1 MISKDSNLSS
11 DKQNDAPHFEHAQSV
26 DASEVLET
34 KYACEFNRYP
44 RPRLQKAYYLALGR
58 WAVVKTFWRAI
69 LFCMILN
76 WAALNDG
83 FQQQIPGNV
92 IPMQS
97 FINQMAD
104 TTINGEPVISAKVIS
119 YWQGF
124 AEMSK
129 TLGMFTGGYFADR
142 FGRKRAMLGAIVI
155 LLGGSIAE
163 ITAFDWKSWLGAAV
177 LVRCGVGLA
186 QSILI
191 TYVSELSPFQIRGF
205 MIGAY
210 QLFIALGQLISA
222 IATQLITIHQPTKWR
237 PLIATEFIFTGVLV
251 IMIWFVPESHLYH
264 ARKGNHEQAKGSML
278 RLYGNAP
285 GYDVEYEYRVIQ
297 HGIEAERAFNH
308 ASMESSFFEIFKGL
322 NWRRTLAGCMGICS
336 QWTAGAP
343 IVFAYSTYFFK
354 VAGIKDPF
362 LVTIITFV
370 LLIVSIFSSL
380 VACEYIGR
388 RPLLV
393 GGCFLMLIFNVCLA
407 TTGFF
412 KTDSADKAALAFLLL
427 WVICYGCSAGPIGY
441 VASGETSTP
450 RLRAQTTSFNLGCYG
465 LGFVIFQWTISYMI
479 SPDAGNLGVKAV
491 YVWAGLL
498 VPTVVLLW
506 LYYPETYGRTYWE
519 LDELYERKIP
529 AWKFKNAT
537 TLSDQSGHK
546 NKALMSGQAKQASDV
561 TC

>member
-1 MISKDSNLSS
+1 MEKDLNHIATE
-11 DKQNDAPHFEHAQSV
+11 QNGNTCHLEKRENME
-26 DASEVLET
+26 SEEFLET
-34 KYACEFNRYP
+34 KFAT
-44 RPRLQKAYYLALGR
+44 LGR
-58 WAVVKTFWRAI
+58 WAVVKTFWKSM

-92 IPMQS
+92 IPMQA

-104 TTINGEPVISAKVIS
+104 TTIDGAPAISAKVVS

-129 TLGMFTGGYFADR
+129 TLGMFTGGYFANR
-142 FGRKRAMLGAIVI
+142 FGRKPAMLGAIVV

-177 LVRCGVGLA
+177 LVRAGVGLA

-191 TYVSELSPFQIRGF
+191 TYVSELAPFQIRGF

-210 QLFIALGQLISA
+210 QLCLAIGQLVSA
-222 IATQLITIHQPTKWR
+222 VATQLVIESQPTKWR
-237 PLIATEFIFTGVLV
+237 PLIATEFVFTGVLM
-251 IMIWFVPESHLYH
+251 ILIWFVPESHLHH
-264 ARKGNHEQAKGSML
+264 ARKGEHEKAKKSMTK
-278 RLYGNAP
+278 LYGNVP

-297 HGIEAERAFNH
+297 HGIAAEREFNQ
-308 ASMESSFFEIFKGL
+308 ASENSSFLEIFKGL

-336 QWTAGAP
+336 QWTAGGP
-343 IVFAYSTYFFK
+343 IVFGYSTYFFK
-354 VAGIKDPF
+354 AAGLKDPF
-362 LVTIITFV
+362 IVTIITFV
-370 LLIVSIFSSL
+370 LLIVAIFSSL

-393 GGCFLMLIFNVCLA
+393 GGCFLMLIFNVALG

-412 KTDSADKAALAFLLL
+412 KSDSADKAALAFLLL
-427 WVICYGCSAGPIGY
+427 WVISYGCSAGPIGY

-465 LGFVIFQWTISYMI
+465 LGFVVFSWSVSYMI

-498 VPTVVLLW
+498 APTTILLY

-529 AWKFKNAT
+529 AWKFKNT
-537 TLSDQSGHK
+537 QTLSDQSGHK
-546 NKALMSGQAKQASDV
+546 NRTLISGTTRQADKTIPLD
-561 TC
+561 

>member
-1 MISKDSNLSS
+1 MDQKDSNEL
-11 DKQNDAPHFEHAQSV
+11 AIEHAAVASHPRNGSNV
-26 DASEVLET
+26 DEEVLET
-34 KYACEFNRYP
+34 KYA
-44 RPRLQKAYYLALGR
+44 ALGR
-58 WAVVKTFWRAI
+58 WTVCKTFWKAM

-92 IPMQS
+92 IPMQA

-104 TTINGEPVISAKVIS
+104 TTVDGAPAISAKVIS

-129 TLGMFTGGYFADR
+129 TLGMFTGGFFADR
-142 FGRKRAMLGAIVI
+142 FGRKPAMMGAIVI

-177 LVRCGVGLA
+177 LVRAGVGLA

-191 TYVSELSPFQIRGF
+191 TYVSELAPFQIRGF

-210 QLFIALGQLISA
+210 QLFIAVGQLISA
-222 IATQLITIHQPTKWR
+222 IATQLIDIHQPTKWK
-237 PLIATEFIFTGVLV
+237 PLIATEFIFTGIL
-251 IMIWFVPESHLYH
+251 IILIWFVPESHLYH
-264 ARKGNHEQAKGSML
+264 ARKGEHEKAKRSMVK
-278 RLYGNAP
+278 LYGTAP
-285 GYDVEYEYRVIQ
+285 DYDVEYEYRVIQ
-297 HGIEAERAFNH
+297 HGIEVERAFNE
-308 ASMESSFFEIFKGL
+308 ASSDASFFEIFKGL

-343 IVFAYSTYFFK
+343 IVFGYSTYFFK

-370 LLIVSIFSSL
+370 LLIISIFSSL
-380 VACEYIGR
+380 IACEYIGR
-388 RPLLV
+388 RPLLI
-393 GGCFLMLIFNVCLA
+393 GGCFLMMVFDIGLG

-412 KTDSADKAALAFLLL
+412 ETDSANKAALGFLLL

-465 LGFVIFQWTISYMI
+465 LGFVVFQWSVSYMI
-479 SPDAGNLGVKAV
+479 SPDAGNMGVKAV

-498 VPTVVLLW
+498 IPTTVLLY

-519 LDELYERKIP
+519 LDELYARKIP
-529 AWKFKNAT
+529 AWRFKET
-537 TLSDQSGHK
+537 QTMSDQSGHK
-546 NKALMSGQAKQASDV
+546 NKTLISGHAKEVSDSGN
-561 TC
+561 

>member
-1 MISKDSNLSS
+1 MISKDTNLPS
-11 DKQNDAPHFEHAQSV
+11 DKLNDASHFEHAQSV
-26 DASEVLET
+26 DGGEVLET
-34 KYACEFNRYP
+34 KYAS
-44 RPRLQKAYYLALGR
+44 LGR
-58 WAVVKTFWRAI
+58 WAVVKTFWRAM

-104 TTINGEPVISAKVIS
+104 TTINGEPTISAKVIS

-142 FGRKRAMLGAIVI
+142 FGRKKAMLGAIVI

-237 PLIATEFIFTGVLV
+237 PLIATEFIFTGILV

-264 ARKGNHEQAKGSML
+264 ARKGNHEQAKRSML
-278 RLYGNAP
+278 RLYGSAP
-285 GYDVEYEYRVIQ
+285 DYDVEYEYRVIQ
-297 HGIEAERAFNH
+297 HGIEAERAFAE

-343 IVFAYSTYFFK
+343 IVFSYSTYFFK

-393 GGCFLMLIFNVCLA
+393 GGCFLMLIFNVCLG

-465 LGFVIFQWTISYMI
+465 LGFVVFQWTISYMI

-537 TLSDQSGHK
+537 TLSDQSGLK
-546 NKALMSGQAKQASDV
+546 NKALMSGQTKQASGA
-561 TC
+561 TA

>member
-1 MISKDSNLSS
+1 MQVPKMGHKDSNQT
-11 DKQNDAPHFEHAQSV
+11 KVEHDAAVSHLENIGNV
-26 DASEVLET
+26 DGGEVLET
-34 KYACEFNRYP
+34 KYAN
-44 RPRLQKAYYLALGR
+44 LGR
-58 WAVVKTFWRAI
+58 LAVVKTFWKAMI
-69 LFCMILN
+69 FCMILN

-92 IPMQS
+92 IPMQA
-97 FINQMAD
+97 FIKQMAD
-104 TTINGEPVISAKVIS
+104 TTIDGAPAISAKIVS

-129 TLGMFTGGYFADR
+129 TLGMFTGGFFANR
-142 FGRKRAMLGAIVI
+142 FGRKPAMVGAIVV

-177 LVRCGVGLA
+177 LVRAGVGLA

-222 IATQLITIHQPTKWR
+222 IATQLIDVHQPTKWKT
-237 PLIATEFIFTGVLV
+237 LIATEFVFTGVL
-251 IMIWFVPESHLYH
+251 IILIWFVPESHLHH
-264 ARKGNHEQAKGSML
+264 ARKGEHEKAKRSML
-278 RLYGNAP
+278 KLYGNAP

-297 HGIEAERAFNH
+297 HGIEAEREFSR
-308 ASMESSFFEIFKGL
+308 ASKNASFFEIFKGL
-322 NWRRTLAGCMGICS
+322 NWRRTLAGCIGICS

-343 IVFAYSTYFFK
+343 IVFTYSTYFFK

-380 VACEYIGR
+380 TACEYIGR

-393 GGCFLMLIFNVCLA
+393 GGCFLMFVFNVSLG

-412 KTDSADKAALAFLLL
+412 KTDSANKAALAFLLL

-441 VASGETSTP
+441 VASGETSTL

-465 LGFVIFQWTISYMI
+465 LGFVVFQWSVSYMI
-479 SPDAGNLGVKAV
+479 SPDAANMGVKAV

-498 VPTVVLLW
+498 IPTTVLLY

-529 AWKFKNAT
+529 AWRFKNAP

-546 NKALMSGQAKQASDV
+546 NKTLISGDANRVSES
-561 TC
+561 TH

>member
-1 MISKDSNLSS
+1 MDSKDSNQSTS
-11 DKQNDAPHFEHAQSV
+11 DHCDNVRQSKAAGNV
-26 DASEVLET
+26 DGNEVLET
-34 KYACEFNRYP
+34 RFA
-44 RPRLQKAYYLALGR
+44 ALGR
-58 WAVVKTFWRAI
+58 WTAVKTFWRAM

-92 IPMQS
+92 IPMQA
-97 FINQMAD
+97 FINTMAD
-104 TTINGEPVISAKVIS
+104 TTVDGAPAISAKVIS

-142 FGRKRAMLGAIVI
+142 FGRKRALLGAIVV
-155 LLGGSIAE
+155 LLGGSITE
-163 ITAFDWKSWLGAAV
+163 ICAFDWKSWLGGAI
-177 LVRCGVGLA
+177 LIRTGVGLA

-191 TYVSELSPFQIRGF
+191 VYVSELAPFQVRGF

-210 QLFIALGQLISA
+210 QLFIAVGQLLSA
-222 IATQLITIHQPTKWR
+222 ISTQLVVIHRPMEWR
-237 PLIATEFIFTGVLV
+237 PLIATEFIFSGILL
-251 IMIWFVPESHLYH
+251 ILIWFVPESHLYH
-264 ARKGNHEQAKGSML
+264 ARRDDHEKAKSSML

-285 GYDVEYEYRVIQ
+285 GYDVEHEYRVIQ
-297 HGIEAERAFNH
+297 HGIQAEREFSQSAKT
-308 ASMESSFFEIFKGL
+308 SSFMEIFNRH

-370 LLIVSIFSSL
+370 LLIVSIFLSL

-388 RPLLV
+388 RPLLI
-393 GGCFLMLIFNVCLA
+393 GGCFLMMLFNIALG

-412 KTDSADKAALAFLLL
+412 KTVSSEKAALGFLLL

-441 VASGETSTP
+441 VAAGETSTP
-450 RLRAQTTSFNLGCYG
+450 RLRAQTTGFNLGCYG
-465 LGFVIFQWTISYMI
+465 LGFVVFQWTISYMI
-479 SPDAGNLGVKAV
+479 SPDAANLGVKAV

-498 VPTVVLLW
+498 VPTVALLY

-529 AWKFKNAT
+529 AWRFKKT
-537 TLSDQSGHK
+537 QTLSEQSGYK
-546 NKALMSGQAKQASDV
+546 EKGATPRPSKVVGMAES
-561 TC
+561 

>member
-1 MISKDSNLSS
+1 MTEKDSHPS
-11 DKQNDAPHFEHAQSV
+11 DVPSTKAPCYLEHVANV
-26 DASEVLET
+26 DGGEVMET
-34 KYACEFNRYP
+34 KYA
-44 RPRLQKAYYLALGR
+44 ALGR
-58 WAVVKTFWRAI
+58 WAVAKTFWKAMV
-69 LFCMILN
+69 FCMILN

-83 FQQQIPGNV
+83 FQQQVPGNV

-104 TTINGEPVISAKVIS
+104 TTIDGEPAISAKVVS

-124 AEMSK
+124 AEMAK
-129 TLGMFTGGYFADR
+129 TLGMFAGGYFADR
-142 FGRKRAMLGAIVI
+142 FGRKRTMLGAVLL

-177 LVRCGVGLA
+177 LIRTGVGLA

-191 TYVSELSPFQIRGF
+191 TYVSELAPFQIRGF

-210 QLFIALGQLISA
+210 QLFLAIGQLISA
-222 IATQLITIHQPTKWR
+222 IATQLVDTHQPTKWR
-237 PLIATEFIFTGVLV
+237 PLIATEFVFTGILT
-251 IMIWFVPESHLYH
+251 IFIWFVPESHLYH
-264 ARKGNHEQAKGSML
+264 ARKGEHEKAKGSML
-278 RLYGNAP
+278 KLYGNVH
-285 GYDVEYEYRVIQ
+285 GYDVEYEYNVIQ
-297 HGIEAERAFNH
+297 HGIQAERELNQ
-308 ASMESSFFEIFKGL
+308 ASQESSFLEIFNSL

-343 IVFAYSTYFFK
+343 IVFGYSTYFFK

-380 VACEYIGR
+380 IACEYIGR

-393 GGCFLMLIFNVCLA
+393 GGCFLMFVFNTCLA

-412 KTDSADKAALAFLLL
+412 GTESADKAALAFLLL
-427 WVICYGCSAGPIGY
+427 WVICYGFSAGPIGY

-465 LGFVIFQWTISYMI
+465 LGFVLFNWTVSYMI
-479 SPDAGNLGVKAV
+479 SPDAGNMGVKAI

-498 VPTVVLLW
+498 VPTVILLY

-529 AWKFKNAT
+529 AWRFKT
-537 TLSDQSGHK
+537 TQTLSDQSGRK
-546 NKALMSGQAKQASDV
+546 NQTLISGQPKQIPDSNP
-561 TC
+561 